1 MKQILKTHNLTSN
14 IQYFVMI
21 LNSFKNG
28 NRQEALDQFKALPRK
43 ERKGLVKS
51 LLFYW
56 GGEHLCQNEKELL
69 IDLI

>member
-1 MKQILKTHNLTSN
+1 MKKLLKRYGLTSE
-14 IQYFVMI
+14 IQYFVMV

-28 NRQEALDQFKALPRK
+28 NRQQALDQFKAMPRQ
-43 ERKGLVKS
+43 ERKGLLKS
-51 LLFYW
+51 LMFYW